1 MLLAQQGFVQSG
13 AHADWAF
20 WVQHGLNVFVLTT
33 FVPVW
38 AHPNL
43 AEPNAHAGVDL
54 SPDTWLV
61 VTIGP
66 GV

>member
-1 MLLAQQGFVQSG
+1 M
-13 AHADWAF
+13 
-20 WVQHGLNVFVLTT
+20 QHGLNVFVLTT
-33 FVPVW
+33 FVPFW

-54 SPDTWLV
+54 SLDTWLV